1 MGAKSICTNR
11 GGNCWEKHQ
20 FGAWFAE
27 DCSQQAT
34 LKSTVWKNISIS
46 FCKKSFSKNKCL
58 ESIKLLKWQFLILEQ
73 EKKICNFHVVSEWHQ
88 RIEKWIIINW
98 SYAACRI
105 RMPLSSVLP
114 TLHTPEKLLV
124 LYPNTGCSEAFWL
137 SKKFTAHGTC
147 VFWCKMTWGTMFTKV
162 ILLSMAEAR

>member
-1 MGAKSICTNR
+1 MRAKSICTNR

-20 FGAWFAE
+20 FGAWFAEDE

-46 FCKKSFSKNKCL
+46 FCKKSFSKIKCL
-58 ESIKLLKWQFLILEQ
+58 ESIKLLKWQFLIFEQ
-73 EKKICNFHVVSEWHQ
+73 EKKSVISTLCSQWHQ

-114 TLHTPEKLLV
+114 TLHTPEKLSYMLV
-124 LYPNTGCSEAFWL
+124 LYP
-137 SKKFTAHGTC
+137 K
-147 VFWCKMTWGTMFTKV
+147 
-162 ILLSMAEAR
+162 